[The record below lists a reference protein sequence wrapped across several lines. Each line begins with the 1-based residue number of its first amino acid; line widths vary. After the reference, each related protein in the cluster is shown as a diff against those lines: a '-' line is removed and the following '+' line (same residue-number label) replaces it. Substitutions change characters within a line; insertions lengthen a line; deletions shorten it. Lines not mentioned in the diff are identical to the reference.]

1 MPGDT
6 GAGGVDEQAA
16 SNAATQ
22 DVTQDASENLWRRRR
37 CSNDKFMVVKAVR
50 IDGELG
56 DGMLRLIVSL
66 QTRVPISDPRE
77 SESDM
82 DFSALIERLHSEPAV
97 TITVHS
103 TQGSVPR
110 EAGTW
115 MVVWAQGEWGT
126 IGGGH
131 LEFEAMA
138 SARALLAQPDA
149 GSAPV
154 EKRFVLGPSLGQCC
168 GGLVVVQLARVTAH
182 DVARLH
188 TAHAQRLKPLALFGG
203 GHVGKAL
210 VQVLARLPY
219 AVRWIDSRDEIFP
232 SDVAVQVDCEHSNPV
247 HAAVADLAPHS
258 AVLIMSFSHAEDLD
272 VVMACLQRQRQ
283 KGDLP
288 YVGLI
293 GSATKWASFRS
304 RLRARGFTDA
314 ECDHVTC
321 PIGVPGIAGKEPE
334 VIAVA
339 VAAQLLQ
346 LKP

>member
-1 MPGDT
+1 M
-6 GAGGVDEQAA
+6 EFA
-16 SNAATQ
+16 SLIQ
-22 DVTQDASENLWRRRR
+22 
-37 CSNDKFMVVKAVR
+37 
-50 IDGELG
+50 
-56 DGMLRLIVSL
+56 RL
-66 QTRVPISDPRE
+66 Q
-77 SESDM
+77 
-82 DFSALIERLHSEPAV
+82 HEPAV
-97 TITVHS
+97 SITVHS
-103 TQGSVPR
+103 TRGSVPR

-115 MVVWAQGEWGT
+115 MLVFAQGEWGT

-138 SARALLAQPDA
+138 SARAQLQAASPPA
-149 GSAPV
+149 APV

-168 GGLVVVQLARVTAH
+168 GGEVVVQLARVTAQ
-182 DVARLH
+182 DIPRLQQLH
-188 TAHAQRLKPLALFGG
+188 QRRLQPLALFGG

-210 VQVLARLPY
+210 VQVLAPLPF

-232 SDVAVQVDCEHSNPV
+232 TDIPVQVDCEHSNPV
-247 HAAVADLAPHS
+247 HAAAADLVPNS

-304 RLRARGFTDA
+304 RLRERGFTEA
-314 ECDHVTC
+314 ECDHVTS

-346 LKP
+346 LRQ